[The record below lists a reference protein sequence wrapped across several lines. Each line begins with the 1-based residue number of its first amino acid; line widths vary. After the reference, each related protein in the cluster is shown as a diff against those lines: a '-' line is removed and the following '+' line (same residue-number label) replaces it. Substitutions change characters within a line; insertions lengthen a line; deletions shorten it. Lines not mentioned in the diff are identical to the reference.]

1 MRTVMAINHEVAD
14 FDAWKT
20 AYDGV
25 REMQQASGVRFQQ
38 VLRMPSEPNRI
49 YVTHTF
55 DTREAAE
62 AFAANPELKAAM
74 DAAGVDGASVKIMFF
89 DEVEAGDL

>member
-1 MRTVMAINHEVAD
+1 MAINHEVTD

-25 REMQQASGVRFQQ
+25 REMQHAGGVRFQQ
-38 VLRMPSEPNRI
+38 VLRMPSEPNRV
-49 YVTHTF
+49 YVTHVF

-74 DAAGVDGASVKIMFF
+74 GRAGVIESSVKIMFF
-89 DEVEAGDL
+89 DEEESGSV